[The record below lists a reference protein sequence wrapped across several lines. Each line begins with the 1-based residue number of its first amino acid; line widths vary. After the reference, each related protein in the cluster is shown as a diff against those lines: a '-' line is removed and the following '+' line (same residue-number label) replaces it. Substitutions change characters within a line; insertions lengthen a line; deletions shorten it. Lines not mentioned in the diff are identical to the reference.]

1 VQAAEGRTPQEIAM
15 KRGLCAVAL
24 VAFAALGVTPVFA
37 DNDSGLYAGA
47 GVGVFNVKIDS
58 VEDLTDTVG
67 SFDTDDTSF
76 KVFGGW
82 RFSQYISAELAY
94 IDLGKPNDTVN
105 DQRIEAEINGVAP
118 YLVGTLPLGP
128 IELFAKAGYYFYDI
142 KVNAESIRA
151 LDDSNEDFVYGAGI
165 GITIFGRLNAQL
177 EYEIIDV
184 SELDDSNAL
193 WLSGAWRF

>member
-1 VQAAEGRTPQEIAM
+1 M
-15 KRGLCAVAL
+15 KRALSAVAL
-24 VAFAALGVTPVFA
+24 VALAALGVTPVFA

-47 GVGVFNVKIDS
+47 GVGVFNVKIDN
-58 VEDLTDTVG
+58 VEDVAQTVG

-82 RFSQYISAELAY
+82 RFRKYLAVELAY

-105 DQRIEAEINGVAP
+105 GQRIEAEINGVAP
-118 YLVGTLPLGP
+118 YVVGTLPLGP

-151 LDDSNEDFVYGAGI
+151 LDESNEDFVYAAGI
-165 GITIFGRLNAQL
+165 GIVIFGHLDAQL

-193 WLSGAWRF
+193 WLTGAWRF